1 MPALPCLGTV
11 TIYKRLGG
19 LNEKEGHW
27 KVTRA
32 PSRVV
37 QAAVLGD
44 ESSPWQVSSARD
56 LECDVCV
63 EVNKR
68 N

>member
-1 MPALPCLGTV
+1 MYRGL
-11 TIYKRLGG
+11 RG

-27 KVTRA
+27 RVTRA
-32 PSRVV
+32 LVRLVP
-37 QAAVLGD
+37 ATVLGD

-68 N
+68 NCDLVFWA